1 MIEFLRTPDERFDD
15 LPDFPFAPNY
25 VTLPSHGL
33 RMHYVDEGDATEGK
47 PTFLCLHGQPSWSY
61 LYRKMIPIFAKAGRV
76 IAPDLLGF
84 GRSDKP
90 VDEAVYGF
98 EFHRDALLSLIEALD
113 LHNITLVCQDWGG
126 LIGLTLPIAMPD
138 RFSRLIVMNTAL
150 ATGDV
155 KMSAGFAAWQAY
167 NRSQPDLDVAALM
180 QSASPI
186 LTPQEAAA
194 YGAPFPDL
202 RYKAGV
208 RKFPDLVPAGL
219 DASGA
224 ILSRQARDWWGSSWA
239 GKSFMAVGCQDK
251 VITPAMMA
259 QLRTIIK
266 GCPEPMLLPEAG
278 HFVQEWGV
286 EIAEQALAYFAA
298 N

>member
-1 MIEFLRTPDERFDD
+1 MIEFLRTPDERFAG

-25 VTLPSHGL
+25 ETLPRHGL
-33 RMHYVDEGDATEGK
+33 RMHYVDEGDAAESK

-90 VDEAVYGF
+90 VDEAVYSF
-98 EFHRDALLSLIEALD
+98 EFHRDALLGLIEALD
-113 LHNITLVCQDWGG
+113 LQNITLVCQDWGG
-126 LIGLTLPIAMPD
+126 LIGLTLPMAMPA

-155 KMSAGFAAWQAY
+155 KMSASFAAWQAY

-194 YGAPFPDL
+194 YGAPFPDQ

-208 RKFPDLVPAGL
+208 RKFPDLVPAGP
-219 DASGA
+219 DANGA
-224 ILSRQARDWWGSSWA
+224 ILSRQARDWWGSSWS
-239 GKSFMAVGCQDK
+239 GQSFMAVGCQDK
-251 VITPAMMA
+251 VITPPMMA

>member
-1 MIEFLRTPDERFDD
+1 
-15 LPDFPFAPNY
+15 
-25 VTLPSHGL
+25 
-33 RMHYVDEGDATEGK
+33 
-47 PTFLCLHGQPSWSY
+47 
-61 LYRKMIPIFAKAGRV
+61 
-76 IAPDLLGF
+76 LLGF

-90 VDEAVYGF
+90 VDEAVYSF
-98 EFHRDALLSLIEALD
+98 EFHRDALLGLIEALD

-126 LIGLTLPIAMPD
+126 LIGLTLPMAMPA

-155 KMSAGFAAWQAY
+155 KMSAGFAAWQAF

-194 YGAPFPDL
+194 YGAPFPDQ

-208 RKFPDLVPAGL
+208 RKFPDLVPAGP
-219 DASGA
+219 DTSSA
-224 ILSRQARDWWGSSWA
+224 ILSRQAREWWGSSWA